1 MPYTQREV
9 RFLLSSASPFSN
21 KKKDEVK
28 AELHSDPAL
37 GHQRRGSEAMKRG
50 SRMADRF
57 AAARKARR

>member
-21 KKKDEVK
+21 NKKDEVK
-28 AELHSDPAL
+28 TELHADPAL

-50 SRMADRF
+50 SRMAEQF
-57 AAARKARR
+57 RKARR